1 MSKPIQM
8 CKFMSM
14 FILSLSP
21 TRLQDINKDRL
32 HHENQIHL
40 EILTSKEKDQKKK
53 KRTNERTIFTKFA
66 PGIISWI
73 CMYNFPDL
81 RTESI
86 KNPSL

>member
-1 MSKPIQM
+1 M
-8 CKFMSM
+8 
-14 FILSLSP
+14 
-21 TRLQDINKDRL
+21 
-32 HHENQIHL
+32 
-40 EILTSKEKDQKKK
+40 KKK